1 VDLAQ
6 VPLEVRCAAAV
17 EVIWCDAG
25 LGGRERRELLA
36 TAIWPRRLPHRRP
49 TPPEAPAL
57 TVAEMQAKARV
68 AFRAGSSIQQLAD
81 EFGVS
86 WMTARGWARSRAV

>member
-1 VDLAQ
+1 VELSH

-17 EVIWCDAG
+17 ECVWTDSS

-36 TAIWPRRLPHRRP
+36 TALWPRRLPHRRP
-49 TPPEAPAL
+49 LPPEPPPL
-57 TVAEMQAKARV
+57 TVEEMKAKARV
-68 AFRAGSSIQQLAD
+68 AFRAGSSIQMIAD

-86 WMTARGWARSRAV
+86 WLTARGWARTKG

>member
-1 VDLAQ
+1 VELSQ
-6 VPLEVRCAAAV
+6 VPLEVRCAAA
-17 EVIWCDAG
+17 IGCAWTDSS

-36 TAIWPRRLPHRRP
+36 VALWPRRLPHRRP

-57 TVAEMQAKARV
+57 TVEETQAKARS
-68 AFRAGSSIQQLAD
+68 AFRAGSSIQQIAD

-86 WMTARGWARSRAV
+86 WMTARGWTRTKGR